1 MPAAAVVQ
9 YARPGLAGWMLPVS
23 MYLAYTAGVVFY
35 LRDKH
40 MYTHALWHGIVLA
53 AAICHYVAVL
63 LAM

>member
-1 MPAAAVVQ
+1 MPFSVVSLV
-9 YARPGLAGWMLPVS
+9 ATGGVL
-23 MYLAYTAGVVFY
+23 YTVGVVFY
-35 LRDKH
+35 LWDKH